1 MKSKRLKLTL
11 FAVLSLL
18 ALLYIISYGYLSTHG
33 TYHPAAWGL
42 SGPKGYAWVPKG
54 FLKKDGIR
62 ANNTMFLIYA
72 PLYLLDKKFWHH
84 RRDAHS
90 GKYPINLSFE
100 H

>member
-42 SGPKGYAWVPKG
+42 SGPKG
-54 FLKKDGIR
+54 
-62 ANNTMFLIYA
+62 
-72 PLYLLDKKFWHH
+72 
-84 RRDAHS
+84 
-90 GKYPINLSFE
+90 
-100 H
+100 